1 MNTKMAASLIT
12 SIMTFL
18 QMHSEKKATTAKTSS
33 AATTAKMQLQSK
45 TGILSLPNQCVREEN
60 MGSGMVIA
68 INVENPNLFE
78 WAYNAML
85 KAPRPSL
92 PLPEVLAAIMPSSLV
107 RVYVYV
113 YGGLRET
120 TTAQTWHVAPTTH
133 YTCTDSLARFAP
145 SPSPT
150 RFTLLLCLS
159 SQNNQISD
167 PHCLSDLARKLST
180 ERQNDDRTD
189 NDVPTNTAPEEDIVR
204 RKDSLVT

>member
-92 PLPEVLAAIMPSSLV
+92 PLPEVLAAIMPFV
-107 RVYVYV
+107 AGTCIYTCTCTEVYEKQPR
-113 YGGLRET
+113 LRRS
-120 TTAQTWHVAPTTH
+120 TWHLPPTTH
-133 YTCTDSLARFAP
+133 ALIRSLASPVPIAYSLHP
-145 SPSPT
+145 S
-150 RFTLLLCLS
+150 TLPFLPEQS
-159 SQNNQISD
+159 NQRPALPLRPRMEAVD
-167 PHCLSDLARKLST
+167 REA
-180 ERQNDDRTD
+180 ER
-189 NDVPTNTAPEEDIVR
+189 
-204 RKDSLVT
+204 